1 MKYYISSHVERSLKV
16 LANHFE
22 EVMNDQQVFEH
33 EKCVDLMFKIMATR
47 SEKLKDRVRDRW
59 AKCKGAPVRKMF

>member
-33 EKCVDLMFKIMATR
+33 EKCVNLMFRIMATR
-47 SEKLKDRVRDRW
+47 S
-59 AKCKGAPVRKMF
+59 